1 VQRTP
6 HAAFGLDLDPVL
18 AIREQPGVREDFDVE
33 RGDPVKIIDAIGMD
47 RLFQEFRPHDHDY
60 PLARSPR

>member
-1 VQRTP
+1 MQRTP

-18 AIREQPGVREDFDVE
+18 VIREQPGVREDFDVE

-47 RLFQEFRPHDHDY
+47 RLFRSSDRTIMITLLPC
-60 PLARSPR
+60 SPR